1 MPTPPTGTPAGP
13 APVDPAPATATSTP
27 YRAPLIAFLVANVVS
42 ICGTRVSAIAI
53 PWFVLVSTGSPL
65 KTGLVAMAE
74 MLPLVVC
81 KAFGGPLIDRLGPK
95 RVSVSTDTASTVVVA
110 LIPLLHTLGALP
122 FPVLLGIVAVAGALR
137 GPGDAAKGTLI
148 PDIAAAAKVP
158 LERVTGLESTTER
171 LAGFIAFAV
180 AGGLI
185 TLVGE
190 VNALWIDAASF
201 GVCALLIRRWA
212 PGQHQRKPHQENE
225 EEGYGQQLLEGWR
238 FLRTDKLMLPLVL
251 MIAVTNLLDA
261 AIAAV
266 LLPVWIKEHGYG
278 PGQTSLILTSF
289 GVTATAFALLASAIG
304 HRLPRKTVFTVAF
317 LICGAPRFVVMA
329 FDAPVWGVM
338 LVCAVGGIG
347 AGFINPV
354 LGALF
359 IERIPRPLL
368 GRVNSLADAVAWIGV
383 PLGGV
388 IAGAAVTGI
397 GLAPALLIG
406 GAAYLVATMAPPLIG
421 RHENWGG
428 AGAKP
433 TPAAQDRPARSPATN
448 PATKHP
454 QPTDQP
460 TRRPQ
465 PEARPTHHRATDRQ
479 QSQHQP
485 IGRSE
490 VGDLQS
496 PDPAKPVQDHR
507 TEVPS

>member
-1 MPTPPTGTPAGP
+1 MTQQT
-13 APVDPAPATATSTP
+13 TATPGTP
-27 YRAPLIAFLVANVVS
+27 YRVPLVAFLVANVVS

-81 KAFGGPLIDRLGPK
+81 KAVGGPVIDRVGPK
-95 RVSVSTDTASTVVVA
+95 RVSVTADTASMVVVA
-110 LIPLLHTLGALP
+110 LIPLLHTLHVLR
-122 FPVLLGIVAVAGALR
+122 FPVLLALVAAAGALR

-148 PDIAAAAKVP
+148 PDIATAARVP

-190 VNALWIDAASF
+190 VNALWVDAASF
-201 GVCALLIRRWA
+201 GVCALLIRRWV
-212 PGQHQRKPHQENE
+212 PSNHQKPQTPE
-225 EEGYGQQLLEGWR
+225 EDSYVQRLREGWR
-238 FLRTDKLMLPLVL
+238 FLRTDKLMMPLVL

-261 AIAAV
+261 AVAAV
-266 LLPVWIKEHGYG
+266 LLPVWIRDHGYG
-278 PGQTSLILTSF
+278 PGHTSLILTSF
-289 GVTATAFALLASAIG
+289 GLTATAFALLASAIG
-304 HRLPRKTVFTVAF
+304 HRLPRKLVFTLAF

-338 LVCAVGGIG
+338 LVYAIGGIG

-359 IERIPRPLL
+359 LERIPRPLL

-388 IAGAAVTGI
+388 VAGMAITGI
-397 GLAPALLIG
+397 GLVPALLAA
-406 GAAYLVATMAPPLIG
+406 GAVYFVATMTPPLFG
-421 RHENWGG
+421 RREDWG
-428 AGAKP
+428 P
-433 TPAAQDRPARSPATN
+433 TKDY
-448 PATKHP
+448 
-454 QPTDQP
+454 
-460 TRRPQ
+460 
-465 PEARPTHHRATDRQ
+465 
-479 QSQHQP
+479 
-485 IGRSE
+485 
-490 VGDLQS
+490 
-496 PDPAKPVQDHR
+496 
-507 TEVPS
+507 